1 MSWAASS
8 QADVASRF
16 MSKVACIGEC
26 MIELKQAQGTEPG
39 LFSRGYGGDTLNT
52 AVYLTRLGVGVDYI
66 TALGDDSLSDEMISG
81 WAAEG
86 VGTGRVVRLPG
97 KLPGLYMI
105 QTDDKGER
113 RFFHWRDSAAARNL
127 MDLPQTPEILD
138 SLAGYDVI
146 YLSAITL
153 SLYGG
158 EGRSRLFAALER
170 ARERGARFAFDTN
183 FRARG
188 WPDLDVA
195 RAVFREAF
203 ARADIVLASTEDLL
217 PLYPGESTENLLA
230 RIAGAEVVLK
240 LSEPASIVRLEGVP
254 YPIKAKP
261 VEAPVVDTT
270 AAGDSFAAAYLAA
283 RLVGADPIEAARAG
297 HRLAGVVVCHPGAI
311 IPRADMPP
319 GLIPNHANSR
329 KASP

>member
-1 MSWAASS
+1 
-8 QADVASRF
+8 

-26 MIELKQAQGTEPG
+26 MVELKQADGG

-52 AVYLTRLGVGVDYI
+52 AVYLARLGVGADYI
-66 TALGDDSLSDEMISG
+66 TALGDDPLSDEMIAG

-86 VGTGRVVRLPG
+86 VGTKRVVRLPG

-105 QTDDKGER
+105 QTDGKGER
-113 RFFHWRDSAAARNL
+113 RFFHWRDSAAARSL

-153 SLYGG
+153 SLYGA
-158 EGRSRLFAALER
+158 EARSRLLAAIGR
-170 ARERGARFAFDTN
+170 AREAGARFAFDTN

-195 RAVFREAF
+195 RAVFRDAF
-203 ARADIVLASTEDLL
+203 AAADIVLASTEDLL
-217 PLYPGESTENLLA
+217 PLYPGESNENLLA
-230 RIAGAEVVLK
+230 RIPGAEVVLK
-240 LSEPASIVRLEGVP
+240 LSEPASILRLEGVP

-270 AAGDSFAAAYLAA
+270 AAGDSFAAAYVAA
-283 RLVGADPIEAARAG
+283 RLVGADPLEAARAG

-311 IPRADMPP
+311 IPREEMPP
-319 GLIPNHANSR
+319 GLIPNHVNSR

>member
-1 MSWAASS
+1 MT
-8 QADVASRF
+8 R
-16 MSKVACIGEC
+16 VACIGEC
-26 MIELKQAQGTEPG
+26 MVELKQADGG

-52 AVYLTRLGVGVDYI
+52 AVYLARLGVGADYV

-86 VGTGRVVRLPG
+86 VGTRRVARLAG

-113 RFFHWRDSAAARNL
+113 RFFHWRDSAAARSL
-127 MDLPQTPEILD
+127 MDLPQTPEILS

-158 EGRSRLFAALER
+158 EGRARLFAALKG
-170 ARERGARFAFDTN
+170 AREKGARFAFDTN

-195 RAVFREAF
+195 RAVFQEAF
-203 ARADIVLASTEDLL
+203 AAADIVLASTEDLL
-217 PLYPGESTENLLA
+217 PLYPGVTNEAFLA
-230 RIAGAEVVLK
+230 RIPGAEVVLK

-261 VEAPVVDTT
+261 VEEPVVDTT
-270 AAGDSFAAAYLAA
+270 AAGDSFAAAYVAA

-311 IPRADMPP
+311 IPRAAMPP
-319 GLIPNHANSR
+319 GLIPATSR

>member
-1 MSWAASS
+1 
-8 QADVASRF
+8 

-26 MIELKQAQGTEPG
+26 MVELKQADGG

-52 AVYLTRLGVGVDYI
+52 AVYLARLGVGADYV
-66 TALGDDSLSDEMISG
+66 TALGDDSLSDEMIAG

-86 VGTGRVVRLPG
+86 VGTSRVVRLPG

-105 QTDDKGER
+105 QTDGQGER
-113 RFFHWRDSAAARNL
+113 RFFHWRDSAAARSL
-127 MDLPQTPEILD
+127 MGLPETPEILN

-153 SLYGG
+153 SLYDT
-158 EGRSRLFAALER
+158 EGRARLFTALR
-170 ARERGARFAFDTN
+170 HARENGARFAFDTN

-195 RAVFREAF
+195 RAVFQEAF
-203 ARADIVLASTEDLL
+203 AAADIVLASTEDLL
-217 PLYPGESTENLLA
+217 PLYPGITNEALLA
-230 RIAGAEVVLK
+230 RIPGAEVVLK
-240 LSEPASIVRLEGVP
+240 LSDPASIVRLEGVP

-261 VEAPVVDTT
+261 VEALVVDTT
-270 AAGDSFAAAYLAA
+270 AAGDSFAAAYVAA

-297 HRLAGVVVCHPGAI
+297 HRLAGIVVCHPGAI
-311 IPRADMPP
+311 IPRAEMPP

-329 KASP
+329 KGSP

>member
-1 MSWAASS
+1 
-8 QADVASRF
+8 

-26 MIELKQAQGTEPG
+26 MVELKQAETG

-52 AVYLTRLGVGVDYI
+52 AVYLARLGAGADYI
-66 TALGDDSLSDEMISG
+66 TALGEDSLSDEMIAG

-86 VGTGRVVRLPG
+86 VGITRVARLPG

-105 QTDDKGER
+105 ETDDSGER
-113 RFFHWRDSAAARNL
+113 RFFHWRDSAAARSL

-138 SLAGYDVI
+138 ALAGYDVI

-153 SLYGG
+153 SLYGSK
-158 EGRSRLFAALER
+158 GRTRLFAALRR
-170 ARERGARFAFDTN
+170 AREAGARFAFDTN

-195 RAVFREAF
+195 RTVFQEAF
-203 ARADIVLASTEDLL
+203 VTADIVLASTEDLL
-217 PLYPGESTENLLA
+217 PLYPGQSNEALLS
-230 RIAGAEVVLK
+230 RIPGAEVVLK
-240 LSEPASIVRLEGVP
+240 LSEPASILRLEGAP
-254 YPIKAKP
+254 YPVRAEPLKDA
-261 VEAPVVDTT
+261 VVDTT
-270 AAGDSFAAAYLAA
+270 AAGDSFAAAYVAA
-283 RLVGADPIEAARAG
+283 RLLGADPIEAARAG

-311 IPRADMPP
+311 IPRAAMPP
-319 GLIPNHANSR
+319 GLTPNHVNSR

>member
-1 MSWAASS
+1 
-8 QADVASRF
+8 

-26 MIELKQAQGTEPG
+26 MVELKQADGG

-52 AVYLTRLGVGVDYI
+52 AVYLARLGVGADYI
-66 TALGDDSLSDEMISG
+66 TALGDDTLSEEMMAG

-86 VGTGRVVRLPG
+86 VGTKRVARLPG
-97 KLPGLYMI
+97 KLPGLYLI

-113 RFFHWRDSAAARNL
+113 RFLHWRDSAAARSL
-127 MDLPQTPEILD
+127 MDLPQTPEILN
-138 SLAGYDVI
+138 SLAGYDLI

-158 EGRSRLFAALER
+158 EGRARLFAALKG
-170 ARERGARFAFDTN
+170 AREAGARFAFDTN

-195 RAVFREAF
+195 RAVFQEAF
-203 ARADIVLASTEDLL
+203 AAADIVLASTEDLL
-217 PLYPGESTENLLA
+217 PLYPGVTNEALLS
-230 RIAGAEVVLK
+230 RIPGAEVVLK

-261 VEAPVVDTT
+261 VEEPVVDTT
-270 AAGDSFAAAYLAA
+270 AAGDSFAAAYVAA

-297 HRLAGVVVCHPGAI
+297 HRLAGVVVCHSGAI
-311 IPRADMPP
+311 IPRAAMPP
-319 GLIPNHANSR
+319 GLIPNHVNSR